1 MFIIKPKTISLYPTE
16 YNTFDYFNNQTM
28 RKISRLLLL
37 LFFISISTIS
47 AQKSAIHTSDSKD
60 LDKALSLYNDKQ
72 YASAQLLF
80 EKVKSAVANEELQSD
95 CSFYIA
101 NCAIRTNKANA
112 DVLME
117 RFVTDYPTSRKQN
130 QAYVGVAHYYF
141 AQGNYP
147 QALEWFEK
155 VDENNLT
162 YSERDQYNFQKGYS
176 FFSSKNKK
184 EATIYLN
191 KVVNSAE
198 YGSQA
203 KYYLGFMAYEGD
215 DYKQATKYFDE
226 VSGEEKYKE
235 KLSYYQADMNFKLG
249 NFQKA
254 IDLGTKAMAKSN
266 ALEQSELNKIIGES
280 YFNLKQYDKSIPYLS
295 LYKGKKGKWNNTDF
309 YQLGYAYYMQKDY
322 ENAIS
327 QFNKIIAGKDFVA
340 QNAYYHLGE
349 SYLNLDKKQQAL
361 NAFKNA
367 SEMDFDAAIQED
379 ASLNYAKLSYEIGNS
394 YQSTPA
400 VLMAFIKKY
409 PNNANKSEIERLL
422 IDSYISSR
430 NYKEALV
437 LLEKNKSPEN
447 KLAYQKVIFYRGLEL
462 FTDGKYQEAATLF
475 EKSIEQQ
482 KDAKFT
488 ARATFWKGETEY
500 VLDDFKNALL
510 SYQQFKGMAAA
521 ATTPEFKNSNYNIAY
536 SYFKLKEYD
545 QAGNYFQNQ
554 IDNVKDDKVRLH
566 DSYLRLAD
574 CRFVTSNY
582 TSALEAYNKV
592 IELKSVDADYAYF
605 QKAICY
611 GFVSKNDKKIQEL
624 NAFLQLYPKS
634 EYRDDAFFELGNT
647 YVAENKQDLAIK
659 TYDKLN
665 AEFKNGSFT
674 SKAILRQG
682 LVYYNA
688 DKDEQALTKFK
699 KVVADFPKTPEALE
713 AVSTARLIY
722 VDNGKVDEYATW
734 VRTLDFVAVTDA
746 ELDND
751 TYEAAEKQY
760 LQNNT
765 KQTISGFS
773 GYVAKFPNGIHSLKA
788 NFYLAQM
795 YFSDGQ
801 ESKSIPNYEYVIEQ
815 PRSEFTEQSLARL
828 AQIHLKND
836 DKSKA
841 ISVLTRL
848 ENEADFPQNKT
859 FAQSNLM
866 KSYYENKDYPN
877 SVVYAE
883 KVLAN
888 PKTDDNVK
896 SDAQIIIARAAIQ
909 TGDET
914 KARSAYAKLQTIAK
928 GELAAEAL
936 YYEAYFKN
944 KDAKFEASNTV
955 VQKLA
960 KNYSGYKYFGA
971 KGLILMAK
979 NFYGLKDS
987 FQATYILDSVINNFT
1002 DFPDV
1007 VSEAQTELDIIKKEE
1022 AKTNSSVAP

>member
-1 MFIIKPKTISLYPTE
+1 
-16 YNTFDYFNNQTM
+16 M
-28 RKISRLLLL
+28 RKLSWLYLF
-37 LFFISISTIS
+37 LFFIQSFSIS
-47 AQKSAIHTSDSKD
+47 AQKTAIYTYDSKD
-60 LDKALSLYNDKQ
+60 FDKAISLYNDSQ
-72 YASAQLLF
+72 YATAQIIF
-80 EKVKSAVANEELQSD
+80 EKVKLAAANEELKSD

-101 NCAIRTNKANA
+101 NCAIRTNQPNA
-112 DVLME
+112 DLLME
-117 RFVTDYPTSRKQN
+117 RFVTDHPTSRKQN
-130 QAYVGVAHYYF
+130 QAYINGAQYYF

-147 QALEWFEK
+147 QALQWFDK
-155 VDENNLT
+155 VEEGNLS
-162 YSERDQYNFQKGYS
+162 YKDQDQYYFQKGYS

-184 EATIYLN
+184 EAITYFN
-191 KVVNSAE
+191 KVTNSAE

-215 DYKQATKYFDE
+215 DYKQANKYFDE
-226 VSGEEKYKE
+226 VSGKEKYKE

-254 IDLGTKAMAKSN
+254 IDLGLKAMGKSN
-266 ALEQSELNKIIGES
+266 AVEKSELNKIIGES
-280 YFNLKQYDKSIPYLS
+280 YFNLKQYDKSIPYLT
-295 LYKGKKGKWNNTDF
+295 LYKGKKGRWNNTDF

-327 QFNKIIAGKDFVA
+327 QFNKIIGGKDFVA

-349 SYLNLDKKQQAL
+349 SYLNLNKKQEAL

-379 ASLNYAKLSYEIGNS
+379 ANLNYAKLSYEIGNS

-400 VLMAFIKKY
+400 VLMAFLKKY
-409 PNNANKSEIERLL
+409 PNNANNTEIEKLL
-422 IDSYISSR
+422 IDSYISSK

-447 KLAYQKVIFYRGLEL
+447 KLAYQKVTFYRGLEL
-462 FTDGKYQEAATLF
+462 YTDSNYQEAATLF
-475 EKSIEQQ
+475 EKSLDQQ
-482 KDAKFT
+482 KDAKYT
-488 ARATFWKGETEY
+488 ARAAFWKGETEY
-500 VLDDFKNALL
+500 VLDDFKNAVL
-510 SYQQFKGMAAA
+510 SYKQFQGLAAA
-521 ATTPEFKNSNYNIAY
+521 KETPEYKNSNYNIAY
-536 SYFKLKEYD
+536 AYFKLKEYN
-545 QAGNYFQNQ
+545 QAVDYFQNQ
-554 IDNVKDDKVRLH
+554 IDNAKDDKVRLH

-574 CRFVTSNY
+574 CRFVTSKY

-592 IELKSVDADYAYF
+592 IELKSIDADYAYF

-611 GFVSKNDKKIQEL
+611 GFVSKNDKKIEEI
-624 NAFLQLYPKS
+624 NSFLQLYPKS
-634 EYRDDAFFELGNT
+634 EYRDDALFELGNT
-647 YVAENKQDLAIK
+647 YVAEKKQDLAIK

-665 AEFKNGSFT
+665 SEFVKGSYT

-688 DKDEQALTKFK
+688 DKDEQALTKLK
-699 KVVADFPKTPEALE
+699 KVAADFPKTPEALE
-713 AVSTARLIY
+713 AVATARLIY

-765 KQTISGFS
+765 KQAISGFS
-773 GYVAKFPNGIHSLKA
+773 GYVSKFPNGIHALKA
-788 NFYLAQM
+788 NFYLAQS
-795 YFSDGQ
+795 YFSDAQ
-801 ESKSIPNYEYVIEQ
+801 ESKSIPNYEFVIDQ
-815 PRSEFTEQSLARL
+815 PRSEFSEQSLARL
-828 AQIHLKND
+828 AQIFLKND
-836 DKSKA
+836 NYDKA
-841 ISVLTRL
+841 IPVLSRL

-866 KSYYENKDYPN
+866 KCYYNKKDYDN

-888 PKTDDNVK
+888 PKTDSTVK

-914 KARSAYAKLQTIAK
+914 KARSAYAKLLTIAK

-944 KDAKFEASNTV
+944 KEAKFEDSNTV

-960 KNYSGYKYFGA
+960 KNYSSYKYFGA

-987 FQATYILDSVINNFT
+987 FQATYILDNIIKNFT

-1007 VSEAQTELDIIKKEE
+1007 VSEAQTELDTIKREE
-1022 AKTNSSVAP
+1022 AKTNSSITN

>member
-1 MFIIKPKTISLYPTE
+1 MHKLSWLYL
-16 YNTFDYFNNQTM
+16 F
-28 RKISRLLLL
+28 
-37 LFFISISTIS
+37 LFFVQSFSIS
-47 AQKSAIHTSDSKD
+47 AQKTVIYTYDSKD
-60 LDKALSLYNDKQ
+60 FDKAISLYNDSQ
-72 YASAQLLF
+72 YASAQLIF
-80 EKVKSAVANEELQSD
+80 EKVKSAAANEELKSD
-95 CSFYIA
+95 CSYYIA
-101 NCAIRTNKANA
+101 NCAIRTNQPNA
-112 DVLME
+112 DLLME

-130 QAYVGVAHYYF
+130 QAYINVAQYYF

-147 QALEWFEK
+147 QALQWFDK
-155 VDENNLT
+155 VEEGNLS
-162 YSERDQYNFQKGYS
+162 YKDQDQYYFQKGYS

-184 EATIYLN
+184 EAITYFN
-191 KVVNSAE
+191 KVTNSAE

-254 IDLGTKAMAKSN
+254 IDLGEKAMDKSN
-266 ALEQSELNKIIGES
+266 AVEKSELNKIIGES
-280 YFNLKQYDKSIPYLS
+280 YFNLKQYEKSILYLT
-295 LYKGKKGKWNNTDF
+295 LYKGKKGRWNNTDF

-327 QFNKIIAGKDFVA
+327 QFNKIIGGKDFVA

-349 SYLNLDKKQQAL
+349 SYLNLDKKPQAL

-367 SEMDFDAAIQED
+367 SEMDFEAAIQED
-379 ASLNYAKLSYEIGNS
+379 ANLNYAKLSYEIGNS

-400 VLMAFIKKY
+400 VLMAFLKKY
-409 PNNANKSEIERLL
+409 PSNANNTEIEKLL
-422 IDSYISSR
+422 IDSYISSK

-447 KLAYQKVIFYRGLEL
+447 KLAYQKVTFYRGLEL
-462 FTDGKYQEAATLF
+462 YTDSNYQEAATLF
-475 EKSIEQQ
+475 EKSLDQQ

-500 VLDDFKNALL
+500 VLDDFKNAVL
-510 SYQQFKGMAAA
+510 SYKQFQGLAAA
-521 ATTPEFKNSNYNIAY
+521 SATPEYKNSNYNIAY
-536 SYFKLKEYD
+536 GYFKLKEYD
-545 QAGNYFQNQ
+545 QAGDYFDNQ
-554 IDNVKDDKVRLH
+554 IAKVKDDKVRLN

-574 CRFVTSNY
+574 CRFVTSKY

-592 IELKSVDADYAYF
+592 IELKSIDADYAYF

-611 GFVSKNDKKIQEL
+611 GFVAKNDRKIEEL

-634 EYRDDAFFELGNT
+634 EYRDDALFELGNT
-647 YVAENKQDLAIK
+647 YVADNKQDLSIK

-674 SKAILRQG
+674 SKSILRQG

-699 KVVADFPKTPEALE
+699 KVAADFPKTPEALE
-713 AVSTARLIY
+713 AVATARLIY

-765 KQTISGFS
+765 KQAISGFN
-773 GYVAKFPNGIHSLKA
+773 GYVSKFPNGIHALKA
-788 NFYLAQM
+788 NFYLAQS
-795 YFSDGQ
+795 YFSDAQ
-801 ESKSIPNYEYVIEQ
+801 ESKSIPNYEFVIDQ

-828 AQIHLKND
+828 AQIFLKNNNYD
-836 DKSKA
+836 KA
-841 ISVLTRL
+841 IPVLSRL

-866 KSYYENKDYPN
+866 KCYYDKKDYDN

-888 PKTDDNVK
+888 PKTDSTVK

-914 KARSAYAKLQTIAK
+914 IARSAYAKLQIIAK

-936 YYEAYFKN
+936 YYDAYFKN
-944 KDAKFEASNTV
+944 KDGKFEDSNTV

-960 KNYSGYKYFGA
+960 KNYSSYKYFGA
-971 KGLILMAK
+971 KGLVLMAK
-979 NFYGLKDS
+979 NFYGMKDS
-987 FQATYILDSVINNFT
+987 FQATYILDNVIKNFT

-1007 VSEAQTELDIIKKEE
+1007 VSEAQTELDRIKKEE
-1022 AKTNSSVAP
+1022 SKTNSSVPN

>member
-1 MFIIKPKTISLYPTE
+1 
-16 YNTFDYFNNQTM
+16 M
-28 RKISRLLLL
+28 RKLPWLFLL
-37 LFFISISTIS
+37 LFFVQSLYIS
-47 AQKSAIHTSDSKD
+47 AQKSAIYTHDSKD
-60 LDKALSLYNDKQ
+60 FDKALSLYNEAQ
-72 YASAQLLF
+72 YASAQIIF
-80 EKVKSAVANEELQSD
+80 EKVKLAEANEELLSD
-95 CSFYIA
+95 CAYYIA
-101 NCAIRTNKANA
+101 NCAIRTNQPNA

-117 RFVTDYPTSRKQN
+117 RFVTNYPTSVKQN
-130 QAYVGVAHYYF
+130 QAYIEVAHYYF
-141 AQGNYP
+141 NQGNYP

-155 VDENNLT
+155 VNENNLN
-162 YSERDQYNFQKGYS
+162 YNDRDQFYFQKGYS
-176 FFSSKNKK
+176 FFVSKNKK
-184 EATIYLN
+184 EATTYFN
-191 KVVNSAE
+191 KVVNSPE

-203 KYYLGFMAYEGD
+203 KYYLGFMAYDGD

-254 IDLGTKAMAKSN
+254 IDLGTKAMDKSN
-266 ALEQSELNKIIGES
+266 AVEKSELNKIIGES
-280 YFNLKQYDKSIPYLS
+280 YFNLKQYAEAIPYLA

-309 YQLGYAYYMQKDY
+309 YQLGYAYFKQNDF

-327 QFNKIIAGKDFVA
+327 QFNKIIGGKDFVA

-349 SYLNLDKKQQAL
+349 SYLKTNQKTQAL

-367 SEMDFDAAIQED
+367 SEMNFDTSIQED

-394 YQSTPA
+394 YQNVPS
-400 VLMAFIKKY
+400 VLIGFLKKY
-409 PNNANKSEIERLL
+409 PRNASVSEIEKLL
-422 IDSYISSR
+422 IDSYISSK
-430 NYKEALV
+430 NYKEAFI

-447 KLAYQKVIFYRGLEL
+447 KLAYQKVAFYRGLEL
-462 FTDGKYQEAATLF
+462 YNDSNYQEAATLF
-475 EKSIEQQ
+475 EKSIDEQ

-488 ARATFWKGETEY
+488 ARATFWKAETEY
-500 VLDDFKNALL
+500 ILDDFKNAAL
-510 SYQQFKGMAAA
+510 SFKQFVGLAQANE
-521 ATTPEFKNSNYNIAY
+521 TPEFKNSNYNLAY
-536 SYFKLKEYD
+536 TYFKLKDYD
-545 QAGNYFQNQ
+545 EAGNYFENQ
-554 IDNVKDDKVRLH
+554 IEKGKNDKVRLN
-566 DSYLRLAD
+566 DSYLRLGD
-574 CRFVTSNY
+574 CRFVTTKY
-582 TSALEAYNKV
+582 TAALEAYNKV

-605 QKAICY
+605 QKALCY
-611 GFVSKNDKKIQEL
+611 GFLSKNEKKIQEL
-624 NAFLQLYPKS
+624 NSFLQLYPKS

-647 YVAENKQDLAIK
+647 YVAQNNQDLAIK
-659 TYDKLN
+659 TFDKLN

-682 LVYYNA
+682 LIYYNS

-699 KVVADFPKTPEALE
+699 KVAADFPKTPEALE
-713 AVSTARLIY
+713 AVATARLIY

-751 TYEAAEKQY
+751 TFEAAQKQY

-765 KQTISGFS
+765 KQAISGFS
-773 GYVAKFPNGIHSLKA
+773 GYVAKFPNGIHALKA
-788 NFYLAQM
+788 NFYLAQS

-801 ESKSIPNYEYVIEQ
+801 ESKSIPNYEFVIAAA
-815 PRSEFTEQSLARL
+815 RSEFTEQSLARL
-828 AQIHLKND
+828 AQIFLKND
-836 DKSKA
+836 DFDKA
-841 ISVLTRL
+841 IPVLTRL

-866 KSYYENKDYPN
+866 RCYYNKKEYQN

-888 PKTDDNVK
+888 PKTDANVK

-909 TGDET
+909 TGDES
-914 KARSAYAKLQTIAK
+914 KARSAYAKLQTIAT

-936 YYEAYFKN
+936 FYEAYFKN
-944 KDAKFEASNTV
+944 KDKKFEDSNVV

-960 KNYSGYKYFGA
+960 KNYSSYKYFGA

-987 FQATYILDSVINNFT
+987 FQATYILDNVIKNFT

-1007 VSEAQTELDIIKKEE
+1007 VSEAQTELEIIKNEE
-1022 AKTNSSVAP
+1022 SKTNSSIQN